1 MRSAGIVA
9 VVALLAA
16 LAWWGQAALVD
27 LPDVAYEPERAPA
40 PDVAGHAS
48 ATTGAT
54 ASAVRETSVG
64 AAQAPPVTAH
74 DVDSMAA
81 FVRHALP
88 DPARCLA
95 GTGRSVREQRV
106 AVHRWVDARG
116 VTHYS
121 DRPPSGAVQDYHRSE
136 VAGLPPVSVRARGED
151 TNRPSGLEQDA
162 VADALMVDRVLREGL
177 GVDAEAGLALEIVFV
192 ASAEA
197 YAKRIG
203 QPALAASAG
212 AYSSKERAI
221 TVRLQPDEHG
231 NRTVVRHEIA
241 HALLHERVGLLP
253 VAINEGLAAW
263 FERATTRGMGVAI
276 DGTRDRSALREAAAV
291 VAGSGD
297 EALVDLLAREGEAFY
312 APGREARYLHA
323 YALVAVLMARTEG
336 RKALGGLLAAQRA
349 ESCRPVDAPAL
360 LEGSY
365 PGGLAAL
372 ARDWAAWLRDPP
384 ASQHVL

>member
-1 MRSAGIVA
+1 MRAVGFVV

-16 LAWWGQAALVD
+16 LAWWVQATLVD
-27 LPDVAYEPERAPA
+27 LPDPVRGQAAAPA
-40 PDVAGHAS
+40 EAIAAHAP
-48 ATTGAT
+48 AL
-54 ASAVRETSVG
+54 ASPVRDAPAEAVPLPP
-64 AAQAPPVTAH
+64 AAPPVSAH
-74 DVDSMAA
+74 DVESMAA
-81 FVRHALP
+81 FVRHAVP

-95 GTGRSVREQRV
+95 GTGTSVREQRV

-116 VTHYS
+116 ITHYS
-121 DRPPSGAVQDYHRSE
+121 DRPPTGAVQDYRRSE

-151 TNRPSGLEQDA
+151 TNLPSGLEQDA

-203 QPALAASAG
+203 QPALATSAG

-276 DGTRDRSALREAAAV
+276 DGTRDRAALREAAAV
-291 VAGSGD
+291 VAGTGD

-323 YALVAVLMARTEG
+323 YALVASLMTRPEG
-336 RKALGGLLAAQRA
+336 RRALGGLLAAQRA
-349 ESCRPVDAPAL
+349 DSCRPVDAPAL